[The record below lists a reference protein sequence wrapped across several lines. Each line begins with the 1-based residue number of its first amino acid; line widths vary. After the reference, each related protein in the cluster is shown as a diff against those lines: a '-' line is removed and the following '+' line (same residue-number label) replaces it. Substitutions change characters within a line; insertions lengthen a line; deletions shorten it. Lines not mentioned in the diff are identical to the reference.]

1 MLNSSGVV
9 ELIHK
14 IIQAAHLLTY
24 YSLLAVSLF
33 VIQYPDTEK
42 DEGRKR
48 SFQSIQYSPCF
59 PSFLSC
65 FLSITP
71 SPLFLSHLLFNLTI
85 GKLF

>member
-1 MLNSSGVV
+1 MLSSSGVV
-9 ELIHK
+9 ELIHE

-24 YSLLAVSLF
+24 YALLAISLF
-33 VIQYPDTEK
+33 VTQYPDTEK

-48 SFQSIQYSPCF
+48 SFQSTQYSPHV
-59 PSFLSC
+59 PYFLSF
-65 FLSITP
+65 FLPITP